1 MSDAQPVSTSVDRR
15 QASVAPSPLLIAV
28 AAIGTMASLYAALI
42 YAPTEATEGE
52 VQRLMY
58 LHLPVA
64 LTMYLAI
71 TVLFVT
77 SLLYLQSRDS
87 RWDEVA
93 AVAGELGLFFGSL
106 VMITGPIWAK
116 PIWGTWWTWDARLTS
131 FFVLFLIFIGY
142 VMLRAYGGA
151 PEQVARFCAVLA
163 VLGFIGM
170 PITHYSVVW
179 WRTLHPA
186 PKLLT
191 EGGLGAGLPQSML
204 ITIAIC
210 LLGTLLLFINL
221 FAIRLRLE
229 RQSRRVLDMRRRLDL
244 VENLQ

>member
-1 MSDAQPVSTSVDRR
+1 MSDAQPVSASKDAG
-15 QASVAPSPLLIAV
+15 QASMTPSPFLIGV
-28 AAIGTMASLYAALI
+28 AATGMMASLYAALI

-58 LHLPVA
+58 VHLPVA
-64 LTMYLAI
+64 LTMYVAI
-71 TVLFVT
+71 TVLFIT

-93 AVAGELGLFFGSL
+93 AVAGELGLFFGTL
-106 VMITGPIWAK
+106 VMLTGPIWAK

-163 VLGFIGM
+163 VFGFIGM

-179 WRTLHPA
+179 WRTLHPE
-186 PKLLT
+186 PKFMT
-191 EGGLGAGLPQSML
+191 EGGLGAGMPQSML
-204 ITIAIC
+204 ITVAIC
-210 LLGTLLLFINL
+210 LLGTLLLFITL

-229 RQSRRVLDMRRRLDL
+229 RQSRRALDMRRRLDL
-244 VENLQ
+244 AENLQ